1 MAGAGS
7 TDTMP
12 AMEIKDYVTAIRRR
26 FMLVVTLPLLAAV
39 ATAGL
44 LFVQAE
50 RFTSTAVV
58 IVPALSAKGYS
69 TSAVTQYFSTY
80 KDVLLSKP
88 VIDQLTK
95 QTGLKSTDLV
105 PNLSA
110 ATVSAS
116 SNIINVTFTGTNKT
130 LAPKVV
136 GLAAHLSLDALVAP
150 QLSLA
155 QAALVTAQG
164 EQSTASGSLAQFTRQ
179 TGLLSP
185 DVDYRLKVAE
195 LSQLTVQLEQA
206 RIAADAARVTAL
218 QPLIA
223 QRQQALTTLA
233 TQLIAY
239 QQIHDGYK
247 SAVAAVTHAQQ
258 QVDGVKALIASNSS
272 PSAVSVSGADK
283 VSRIPIII
291 KGGAISGIVALML
304 ALLMIV
310 VLELMRPTRLGVT
323 ADGDAGETLPSSLV
337 DVTGVSGAAWETEA
351 AGNGNGHHGVTTRVD
366 GAGRNQL

>member
-1 MAGAGS
+1 
-7 TDTMP
+7 
-12 AMEIKDYVTAIRRR
+12 MEIKDYVTAIRRR

-44 LFVQAE
+44 LFVQTE
-50 RFTSTAVV
+50 RFQSTAVV

-95 QTGLKSTDLV
+95 QTGLKSADLV
-105 PNLSA
+105 PYLSA

-116 SNIINVTFTGTNKT
+116 SNIINVTYTGTNKALT
-130 LAPKVV
+130 SKVAA
-136 GLAAHLSLDALVAP
+136 LAAHLSLDALVAP
-150 QLSLA
+150 QLSMT

-164 EQSTASGSLAQFTRQ
+164 EQSNASNSLAQFTRQ

-206 RIAADAARVTAL
+206 RIAADVARVTAL
-218 QPLIA
+218 QPLIT

-233 TQLIAY
+233 AQLIAY
-239 QQIHDGYK
+239 QQINDGYK
-247 SAVAAVTHAQQ
+247 SAVASVTHAQQ
-258 QVDGVKALIASNSS
+258 QVDGVKALIASNASA
-272 PSAVSVSGADK
+272 SAVTVSAGEK
-283 VSRIPIII
+283 ISRIPVIV
-291 KGGAISGIVALML
+291 KGAGISGIVALVL
-304 ALLMIV
+304 ALLVIV
-310 VLELMRPTRLGVT
+310 VLELMRPTRLGITT
-323 ADGDAGETLPSSLV
+323 AGDAGETLASSLV
-337 DVTGVSGAAWETEA
+337 DVTGVTGATWETEPGGHA
-351 AGNGNGHHGVTTRVD
+351 NGHHGVPAHVD
-366 GAGRNQL
+366 SAGRPQL